1 MKGDVR
7 HEVELAIMLKKGGTN
22 IKLADWRSYIGGYMV
37 AIDYTDTTLL
47 ERAKDKGEPWLLAK
61 G

>member
-1 MKGDVR
+1 MHCMKGDVH

-37 AIDYTDTTLL
+37 AIDYTDTALMD
-47 ERAKDKGEPWLLAK
+47 RA
-61 G
+61 